1 MWWTLLWRPGMLDA
15 TVEQDA
21 IPPGRILLLGAS
33 GLIGSHVLEQLAGA
47 PAVEVVAS
55 SHARPPHL
63 QASNVTWRTADLR
76 DPVACANLMEGA
88 DRVLLAAGI
97 VATAPVLASDP
108 IAPIRDNLRI
118 AEHVFAAAWR
128 ARVRSV
134 VWLSSTTGYPE
145 SATPL
150 DEEQMFEGEP
160 PAAWRLLG
168 GATRW
173 LETLARGLAERSDAH
188 TAFVALRPSLV
199 YGERDDFSFERGHFV
214 PALIRRVVERQ
225 DPLEVWGSGEERRDL
240 VHAADVAA
248 AMLRATRLVGCHAFN
263 VASGTSPSVN
273 ELLAKLI
280 EIEGHHGARIVH
292 LPGRPRSVGERRFT
306 NERLR
311 AALGFVPRIDL
322 ETGLIRTCDWFRAHR
337 EQARLQDGLLPQHGA
352 AGPGRPES

>member
-1 MWWTLLWRPGMLDA
+1 MDVSPRATPGPRPGATWWTLLSRLGMLGLC
-15 TVEQDA
+15 VEQDP
-21 IPPGRILLLGAS
+21 IPLGRILLLGAS
-33 GLIGSHVLEQLAGA
+33 GLIGSHVLERLAGA
-47 PAVEVVAS
+47 TAVEVVATS
-55 SHARPPHL
+55 RARPLHL
-63 QASNVTWRTADLR
+63 QARNIEWRTADLR
-76 DPVACANLMEGA
+76 DPVACASLMQGV

-108 IAPIRDNLRI
+108 IAPIRDNLQI
-118 AEHVFAAAWR
+118 TENVLEAAWR

-145 SATPL
+145 CATPL

-160 PAAWRLLG
+160 PPAWRLLG

-173 LETLARGLAERSDAH
+173 LETLARGLAERSDTH

-214 PALIRRVVERQ
+214 PALIRRVIERQ
-225 DPLEVWGSGEERRDL
+225 DPLEVWGTGDERRDL
-240 VHAADVAA
+240 VHAADVAT
-248 AMLRATRLVGCHAFN
+248 AMLHAMRLVGCHAFN
-263 VASGTSPSVN
+263 VAGGASPSVN

-292 LPGRPRSVGERRFT
+292 LPGRPRSVGERRFA
-306 NERLR
+306 NARLR
-311 AALGFVPRIDL
+311 VALGCGPRIDL

-337 EQARLQDGLLPQHGA
+337 EQAR
-352 AGPGRPES
+352 R